1 MAERRALEAGVA
13 DRVRVHLCDY
23 RHMPPSFEHAFDAM
37 ITTEMIE
44 VHIPLCLPVHHRIVL
59 RSILQA
65 VGPRY
70 MHQFFRC
77 MDWALKPSKAT
88 MVITATSQPE
98 FRYSEYQYVLSS
110 QAGMPSAV

>member
-37 ITTEMIE
+37 VTTEMIE
-44 VHIPLCLPVHHRIVL
+44 VHIPLHLPIRHQFVL
-59 RSILQA
+59 RFLLQA

-70 MHQFFRC
+70 MHQFFQR
-77 MDWALKPSKAT
+77 MDWALKPAKAT

-98 FRYSEYQYVLSS
+98 FRYSEYQCVLSS